1 MNASLSNLKGD
12 SISAFRAT
20 RDSTTSWDS
29 MSGLKEVSTTQTT
42 PKVLSIWS
50 IGASLPLCIVTAL
63 WSPKGPVWSYR
74 IYELN
79 VSSKTAAE
87 AASSRHISS
96 TSSSTANNQKKKVK
110 VNLRWWLRRERHSIS
125 GSAARKSVAG
135 SGMTKPTTMDQKQS
149 LFLTKNATTT
159 SSTTITLQ

>member
-42 PKVLSIWS
+42 PKLSDH
-50 IGASLPLCIVTAL
+50 
-63 WSPKGPVWSYR
+63 PKVPFEV
-74 IYELN
+74 I
-79 VSSKTAAE
+79 AAE

-125 GSAARKSVAG
+125 GSAAGKSVAG